1 MRISVGFGSDQ
12 HLSSSGEL
20 DVWKSNLNSPLLDEI
35 SSALIISIQSQS
47 WDSTRPPGLST
58 TAPRRTSWN
67 PKNSLLVYK
76 YSRVQYCNSL
86 ALAFKVRRHISLGHE
101 ESKTTNL
108 INNLVSLNYE
118 SPVPCRITS
127 ALVRLISDDV
137 FFFFFL
143 FLGVFTRNGHEK
155 VTILSFAISVMQ
167 VPMCSAYFFLSFS
180 KKRKRT
186 RTWHR
191 AEKTTV
197 NVFELNNHDNI
208 CRSKLNQVPLKA
220 TEPTGEWLTPKAWL
234 LAREL
239 WHLAEILVSMSQ
251 MPCQTSGVPYSTVQ
265 YLGGR

>member
-1 MRISVGFGSDQ
+1 M
-12 HLSSSGEL
+12 
-20 DVWKSNLNSPLLDEI
+20 KSR
-35 SSALIISIQSQS
+35 
-47 WDSTRPPGLST
+47 RPPTWSTILYHST
-58 TAPRRTSWN
+58 TNHRSHAG
-67 PKNSLLVYK
+67 SL
-76 YSRVQYCNSL
+76 
-86 ALAFKVRRHISLGHE
+86 RHWSGW
-101 ESKTTNL
+101 SQMMF
-108 INNLVSLNYE
+108 
-118 SPVPCRITS
+118 
-127 ALVRLISDDV
+127 